1 MKKSEFQA
9 EKLIILFYFIINLCT
24 FIIIT
29 SSSIYIGDPAG
40 EYYTVPLDIA
50 IILFISNTAIYYLLY
65 LIYRCCVSHIAFH
78 NEVIIKRIET
88 LLFLGVTIALLGFFW
103 IDYGRAEYQ
112 STSPFGFV
120 FRLIPY
126 SVIWLLYVSINSKW
140 NAKSIFL
147 IVYYVAAKIIMGW
160 SGILLALF
168 WVLFIKYY
176 NAKKRSFLF
185 MCMCMTLLV
194 ILYFSAPVV
203 YYLKYYI
210 RYAGQ
215 FEFNYPVLLSKL
227 TARLSTIQNVLYIY
241 QNTNV
246 FTNLYNKYLFDGFYF
261 IEPITSILP
270 RALLGISA
278 TNFETIYV
286 NIVTGEFNPGV
297 IFYLG
302 LFGKLL
308 AYFNTGI
315 YNFGNFF
322 IVTFVLLGGLFILLK
337 LNFKKAA
344 NPFIFYT
351 IIQFALSGSIEEL
364 SYTLYG
370 ICLVLIFCKIRF
382 GIHNENRY

>member
-1 MKKSEFQA
+1 
-9 EKLIILFYFIINLCT
+9 
-24 FIIIT
+24 
-29 SSSIYIGDPAG
+29 
-40 EYYTVPLDIA
+40 
-50 IILFISNTAIYYLLY
+50 
-65 LIYRCCVSHIAFH
+65 
-78 NEVIIKRIET
+78 
-88 LLFLGVTIALLGFFW
+88 
-103 IDYGRAEYQ
+103 
-112 STSPFGFV
+112 
-120 FRLIPY
+120 
-126 SVIWLLYVSINSKW
+126 
-140 NAKSIFL
+140 
-147 IVYYVAAKIIMGW
+147 
-160 SGILLALF
+160 
-168 WVLFIKYY
+168 
-176 NAKKRSFLF
+176 
-185 MCMCMTLLV
+185 
-194 ILYFSAPVV
+194 
-203 YYLKYYI
+203 
-210 RYAGQ
+210 
-215 FEFNYPVLLSKL
+215 
-227 TARLSTIQNVLYIY
+227 
-241 QNTNV
+241 
-246 FTNLYNKYLFDGFYF
+246 
-261 IEPITSILP
+261 TSILP